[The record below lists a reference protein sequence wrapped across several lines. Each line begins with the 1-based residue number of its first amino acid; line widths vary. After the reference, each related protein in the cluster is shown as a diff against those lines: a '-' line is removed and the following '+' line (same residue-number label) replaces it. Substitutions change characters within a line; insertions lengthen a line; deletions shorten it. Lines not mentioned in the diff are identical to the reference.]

1 MPSISAISSGAIT
14 ATAPAR
20 AAAPKTA
27 ATQATSTA
35 VNTADTVSISAET
48 KSELA
53 QGKPFFATAG
63 AEGSATSEAAGLAN
77 SEEAAKIMRLEKLE
91 SQSDA
96 VSQRG
101 AGKLE
106 KLKKRGPLRADK
118 LGDRVANEAE
128 EKKLK
133 TADQT
138 TRVGGQE
145 ERVKSAAADRSEL
158 LSERAKKSGVPVD
171 QSRIDRIGDR
181 VKDEAAEK
189 GTRLEAAD
197 GRRISREAEVKKRA
211 KDKIGA
217 GDVHTEAQTKRA
229 AGNTKKKLS
238 GLEERMKRID
248 PARTG
253 GDEQKIKGSATPST
267 GGATAETEATTKTT
281 AI

>member
-197 GRRISREAEVKKRA
+197 GRRSSREAEF
-211 KDKIGA
+211 
-217 GDVHTEAQTKRA
+217 
-229 AGNTKKKLS
+229 KKL
-238 GLEERMKRID
+238 
-248 PARTG
+248 A
-253 GDEQKIKGSATPST
+253 
-267 GGATAETEATTKTT
+267 
-281 AI
+281 